1 MPVSIGYFARAS
13 SMRRLVNRT
22 LRDAPLSAL
31 RNIRRSIISSS
42 FERPRRV
49 MATFLTIVVL
59 AIESRRAPFLL
70 QTSCQKEM
78 IQFVWRLPS
87 QVVLVSQDSRS
98 EEIKSRAAHD
108 ESVTDSQHWQSF
120 VATAVA
126 SNLSRA

>member
-1 MPVSIGYFARAS
+1 
-13 SMRRLVNRT
+13 
-22 LRDAPLSAL
+22 
-31 RNIRRSIISSS
+31 
-42 FERPRRV
+42 

-87 QVVLVSQDSRS
+87 QVVLVSQDSLVR
-98 EEIKSRAAHD
+98 EIKSRAAHD